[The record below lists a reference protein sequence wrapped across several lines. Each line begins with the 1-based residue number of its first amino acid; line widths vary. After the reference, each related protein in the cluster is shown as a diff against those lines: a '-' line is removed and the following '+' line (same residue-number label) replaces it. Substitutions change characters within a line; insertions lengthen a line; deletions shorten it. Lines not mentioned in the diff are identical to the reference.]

1 MQDRIPHRIIY
12 VLGEACFI
20 AMTKLLGGVC
30 FIIVTEPLYQLINHA
45 LCFQFC
51 DAFATHLSL
60 HEFDVATKGGC
71 EAIIHGIRCT
81 LDLHPKWVVF

>member
-1 MQDRIPHRIIY
+1 
-12 VLGEACFI
+12 
-20 AMTKLLGGVC
+20 MTKLLGGVRL
-30 FIIVTEPLYQLINHA
+30 ITVKETLYQLINHV

-60 HEFDVATKGGC
+60 HEFDVVTKGRS

-81 LDLHPKWVVF
+81 LDLHPNWVVP